1 MTSRRYLTPDAF
13 KQALETRLRSAAA
26 QQGITMNR
34 MRQRLIFE
42 RFLVRVFAVLGERA
56 MLKGGVAL
64 ELRLARA
71 RATKDVDL
79 CCVGSPDSMLEHFRA
94 AGRRDERDHLFF
106 EVNLAPDGDTIEGEG
121 IIYEGRR
128 FRVEARLAGRPYGD
142 PFGVDAAFG
151 DLLTGDAEQIE
162 GSDLLS
168 FAGIPS
174 SRLRV
179 YPRETHVAEKLH
191 AYTLPRERE
200 NSRVKDLPDIALLAQ
215 TGIFDRELLRGAL
228 AKTFSFRGSHSL
240 PGAMPPPPSFW
251 TDQYTRMARDH
262 RLPWPT
268 LADVHRAARTFLDP
282 LLGSGGE
289 VWNPNRWT
297 WE

>member
-228 AKTFSFRGSHSL
+228 EKTFSFRGSHSL

>member
-1 MTSRRYLTPDAF
+1 VNSRRYATPDAF
-13 KQALETRLRSAAA
+13 KQALETRLRSIAT
-26 QQGITMNR
+26 QRGITMNR
-34 MRQRLIFE
+34 LRQRLIFE
-42 RFLVRVFAVLGERA
+42 RFLVRVFAVLGESA
-56 MLKGGVAL
+56 LLKGGVVL

-71 RATKDVDL
+71 RATQDVDL
-79 CCVGSPDSMLEHFRA
+79 RCMGSPNAILEQLRMA
-94 AGRRDERDHLFF
+94 ARRDAEDHLSF
-106 EVNLAPDGDTIEGEG
+106 EVNLAPDGDTIQGEG

-151 DLLTGDAEQIE
+151 DLLTGEVE
-162 GSDLLS
+162 HLEESDLLS
-168 FAGIPS
+168 FTGIPR

-191 AYTLPRERE
+191 AYTLPRQHE

-215 TGIFDRELLRGAL
+215 TGTFSRGLLRAAL
-228 AKTFSFRGSHSL
+228 EKTFAFRGTHPL
-240 PGAMPPPPSFW
+240 PGSLPPPPTFW
-251 TDQYTRMARDH
+251 TDQYARMARAH

-268 LADVHRAARTFLDP
+268 LADVHHAASAFLDP
-282 LLGSGGE
+282 VLGRGGGT
-289 VWNPNRWT
+289 WSPDRWT